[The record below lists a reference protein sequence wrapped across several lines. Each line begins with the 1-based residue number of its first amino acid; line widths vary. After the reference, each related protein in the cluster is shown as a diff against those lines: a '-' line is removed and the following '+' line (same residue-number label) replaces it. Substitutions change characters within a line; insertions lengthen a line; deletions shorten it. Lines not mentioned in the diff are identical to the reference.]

1 MNNNKKRYVVSLD
14 NLKARHL
21 AMGVARDVSEKYFS
35 TDNYIYPDESV
46 INSVIAFDDGT
57 CHIDVSTGKRSSI
70 YIKMPANNDLL
81 ESRIMTVNVIIW
93 TQSWEVMLDDYFYYD
108 YDQFMADYMKPY
120 DEAIDKQ
127 KED

>member
-14 NLKARHL
+14 NLKARHV
-21 AMGVARDVSEKYFS
+21 AMNVARDVSEKHFS
-35 TDNYIYPDESV
+35 ADNYIYPDESV

-57 CHIDVSTGKRSSI
+57 CHIHVSTGKRSSI
-70 YIKMPANNDLL
+70 YIRMPSNNDLL
-81 ESRIMTVNVIIW
+81 ESRIMTVNVTIW

-120 DEAIDKQ
+120 VEAIDEQ

>member
-14 NLKARHL
+14 NLKACHL
-21 AMGVARDVSEKYFS
+21 AMYVARDVSEKHFS
-35 TDNYIYPDESV
+35 ADNYIYPDESV

-57 CHIDVSTGKRSSI
+57 CHIHVSTGKRSSI
-70 YIKMPANNDLL
+70 YIKMPSNNDLL
-81 ESRIMTVNVIIW
+81 ESRIMTVNVIVW

-108 YDQFMADYMKPY
+108 YDQFMDDYMKPY
-120 DEAIDKQ
+120 YEAIDEQ